1 MKIIMMISTYNR
13 KEILEKSI
21 SSLKK
26 VKNLEKFEIQIYD
39 DKSSEYNEQ
48 YLKEKI
54 PFAKKIIIKKRKF
67 KSR

>member
-26 VKNLEKFEIQIYD
+26 VKNLEKF
-39 DKSSEYNEQ
+39 
-48 YLKEKI
+48 
-54 PFAKKIIIKKRKF
+54 
-67 KSR
+67 